1 MQISFESPEKVGG
14 VLTLT
19 VEEGDYKADVEKK
32 LKEYRRRAN
41 MPGFRP
47 GQVPMG
53 LIRRQMG
60 NSVKVDIINEL
71 LGKEMQKYITDN
83 KLAVLGQPIAHEG
96 DEPID
101 LEKDAPYVFRFD
113 LAIEPEFE
121 LKLNKRD
128 KVEYFDIT
136 VNDKLIDQQVEM
148 FSRRFGKMDDKAES
162 YDAEANDLLQGDLR
176 QLDAEGNTIEGGLTL
191 EAAKLMP
198 SQIKVEAQ
206 RDLFKGAKLG
216 DIITFNPRNAY
227 PESDGE
233 MAALLKVE
241 KDQLAD
247 YTGDFS
253 FQITQISHFVPA
265 ENNEELWKAVYG
277 QDADI
282 KDEAAFR
289 QTIAEG
295 VRQQLVQDEDFKFM
309 QDVRKHCEKKVGELT
324 FANDIL
330 KRVMLQN
337 NQDKGEK
344 FVEENYDRSIKE
356 LTWHLIKNKLVEQ
369 TGVKVEEQDIREI
382 ARQSTRAQFAQYGMG
397 NIPDEL
403 IEKYADEMLKKRE
416 NVEPLVEAAIDRKLA
431 ASADKGMIEL
441 FNGDWLDKIA
451 DAVYELPARADK

>member
-1 MQISFESPEKVGG
+1 MQISFENPEKVGG

-136 VNDKLIDQQVEM
+136 VDDKLIDQQVEM

-227 PESDGE
+227 PEGDGE

-289 QTIAEG
+289 KTIAEG

-431 ASADKGMIEL
+431 VALKEVVKLDTKEISLED
-441 FNGDWLDKIA
+441 FNKMLEA
-451 DAVYELPARADK
+451 

>member
-1 MQISFESPEKVGG
+1 MQISFENPEKVGG

-136 VNDKLIDQQVEM
+136 VDDKLIDQQVEM

-233 MAALLKVE
+233 MAVLLKVE

-289 QTIAEG
+289 KTIAEG

-431 ASADKGMIEL
+431 VALKEVVKLDTKEISLED
-441 FNGDWLDKIA
+441 FNKMLEA
-451 DAVYELPARADK
+451 

>member
-1 MQISFESPEKVGG
+1 MQISFENPEKVGG

-136 VNDKLIDQQVEM
+136 VDDKLIDQQVEM

-233 MAALLKVE
+233 MAVLLKVE

-289 QTIAEG
+289 KTIAEG
-295 VRQQLVQDEDFKFM
+295 VRQQLVQDEDFKFI

-431 ASADKGMIEL
+431 VALKEVVKLDTKEISLED
-441 FNGDWLDKIA
+441 FNKMLEA
-451 DAVYELPARADK
+451 

>member
-136 VNDKLIDQQVEM
+136 VDDKLIDQQVEM

-309 QDVRKHCEKKVGELT
+309 QALR
-324 FANDIL
+324 
-330 KRVMLQN
+330 
-337 NQDKGEK
+337 
-344 FVEENYDRSIKE
+344 EEGR
-356 LTWHLIKNKLVEQ
+356 
-369 TGVKVEEQDIREI
+369 
-382 ARQSTRAQFAQYGMG
+382 
-397 NIPDEL
+397 
-403 IEKYADEMLKKRE
+403 
-416 NVEPLVEAAIDRKLA
+416 
-431 ASADKGMIEL
+431 
-441 FNGDWLDKIA
+441 
-451 DAVYELPARADK
+451 RADVCQRHPQARHAAEQPGQG

>member
-1 MQISFESPEKVGG
+1 MQISFENPEKVGG

-136 VNDKLIDQQVEM
+136 VDDKLIDQQVEM

-227 PESDGE
+227 HESDGE

-289 QTIAEG
+289 KTIAEG

-431 ASADKGMIEL
+431 VALKEVVKLDTKEISLED
-441 FNGDWLDKIA
+441 FNKMLEA
-451 DAVYELPARADK
+451 

>member
-1 MQISFESPEKVGG
+1 MQISFENPEKVGG

-47 GQVPMG
+47 GKVPMG

-136 VNDKLIDQQVEM
+136 VDDKLIDQQVEM

-191 EAAKLMP
+191 GAAKLMP

-265 ENNEELWKAVYG
+265 ENNEGALEGRLWTG
-277 QDADI
+277 RRHQGRGCFPQDHRRGRAP
-282 KDEAAFR
+282 AARAGRGLQVHAGRSQALREEGRRTDLR
-289 QTIAEG
+289 QRHPQARHAAEQPRTR
-295 VRQQLVQDEDFKFM
+295 VRSLS
-309 QDVRKHCEKKVGELT
+309 RRT
-324 FANDIL
+324 TTAAS
-330 KRVMLQN
+330 RSSP
-337 NQDKGEK
+337 
-344 FVEENYDRSIKE
+344 YD
-356 LTWHLIKNKLVEQ
+356 LIKNKLVEQ

-431 ASADKGMIEL
+431 VALKEVVKLDTKEISLED
-441 FNGDWLDKIA
+441 FNKMLEA
-451 DAVYELPARADK
+451 

>member
-1 MQISFESPEKVGG
+1 MQISFENPEKVGG

-53 LIRRQMG
+53 MIRRQVG
-60 NSVKVDIINEL
+60 NSVKVDVINEL

-128 KVEYFDIT
+128 KVAYYDIT
-136 VNDKLIDQQVEM
+136 VDDKLIDQQVEM

-162 YDAEANDLLQGDLR
+162 YDPEANDLLQGDLR

-198 SQIKVEAQ
+198 SQIKEEAQ
-206 RDLFKGAKLG
+206 RDLFKDAKLG

-227 PESDGE
+227 PENDGE

-282 KDEAAFR
+282 KDEETFR
-289 QTIAEG
+289 KTIAEG
-295 VRQQLVQDEDFKFM
+295 VGQQLVQDEDFKFM

-369 TGVKVEEQDIREI
+369 TGVKVEETDLREI
-382 ARQSTRAQFAQYGMG
+382 ARQSTRAQFAQYGMS

-403 IEKYADEMLKKRE
+403 IDKYAEEMLKKRE
-416 NVEPLVEAAIDRKLA
+416 NVEPLLEAAIDRKLA
-431 ASADKGMIEL
+431 VALKEVVKLDTKEISLED
-441 FNGDWLDKIA
+441 FNKMLEA
-451 DAVYELPARADK
+451 

>member
-1 MQISFESPEKVGG
+1 MQISFENPEKVGG

-136 VNDKLIDQQVEM
+136 VDDKLIDQQVEM

-233 MAALLKVE
+233 MATLLKVE

-289 QTIAEG
+289 KTIAEG

-369 TGVKVEEQDIREI
+369 TGVKVEEQDICEI

-431 ASADKGMIEL
+431 VALKEVVKLDTKEISLED
-441 FNGDWLDKIA
+441 FNKMLEA
-451 DAVYELPARADK
+451 

>member
-1 MQISFESPEKVGG
+1 MQISFENPEKVGG

-136 VNDKLIDQQVEM
+136 VDDKLIDQQVEM

-227 PESDGE
+227 PESDSE

-289 QTIAEG
+289 KTIAEG

-431 ASADKGMIEL
+431 VALKEVVKLDTKEISLED
-441 FNGDWLDKIA
+441 FNKMLEA
-451 DAVYELPARADK
+451 

>member
-1 MQISFESPEKVGG
+1 MQISFENPEKVGG

-136 VNDKLIDQQVEM
+136 VDDKLIDQQVEM

-233 MAALLKVE
+233 MATLLKVE

-289 QTIAEG
+289 KTIAEG

-431 ASADKGMIEL
+431 VALKEVVKLDTKEISLED
-441 FNGDWLDKIA
+441 FNKMLEA
-451 DAVYELPARADK
+451 

>member
-1 MQISFESPEKVGG
+1 MQISFENPEKVGG

-136 VNDKLIDQQVEM
+136 VDDKLIDQQVEM

-216 DIITFNPRNAY
+216 DIITFNPRNAH

-289 QTIAEG
+289 KTIAEG

-431 ASADKGMIEL
+431 VALKEVVKLDTKEISLED
-441 FNGDWLDKIA
+441 FNKMLEA
-451 DAVYELPARADK
+451 

>member
-1 MQISFESPEKVGG
+1 MQISFENPEKVGG

-136 VNDKLIDQQVEM
+136 VDDKLIDQQVEM

-227 PESDGE
+227 PESDDE

-289 QTIAEG
+289 KTIAEG

-431 ASADKGMIEL
+431 VALKEVVKLDTKEISLED
-441 FNGDWLDKIA
+441 FNKMLEA
-451 DAVYELPARADK
+451 

>member
-1 MQISFESPEKVGG
+1 MQISFENPEKVGG

-136 VNDKLIDQQVEM
+136 VDDKLIDQQVEM

-227 PESDGE
+227 PEGDGE

-289 QTIAEG
+289 KTIAEG

-356 LTWHLIKNKLVEQ
+356 FTWHLIKNKLVEQ

-431 ASADKGMIEL
+431 VALKEVVKLDTKEISLED
-441 FNGDWLDKIA
+441 FNKMLEA
-451 DAVYELPARADK
+451 

>member
-1 MQISFESPEKVGG
+1 MQISFENPEKVGG

-136 VNDKLIDQQVEM
+136 VDDKLIDQQVEM

-233 MAALLKVE
+233 MATLLKVE

-282 KDEAAFR
+282 KDETAFR
-289 QTIAEG
+289 KTIAEG

-431 ASADKGMIEL
+431 VALKEVVKLDTKEISLED
-441 FNGDWLDKIA
+441 FNKMLEA
-451 DAVYELPARADK
+451 

>member
-1 MQISFESPEKVGG
+1 MQISFENPEKVGG

-136 VNDKLIDQQVEM
+136 VDDKLIDQQVEM

-176 QLDAEGNTIEGGLTL
+176 QLDAEGNTVEGGLTL

-265 ENNEELWKAVYG
+265 ENNEELWKTVYG

-431 ASADKGMIEL
+431 VALKEVVKLDTKEISLED
-441 FNGDWLDKIA
+441 FNKMLEA
-451 DAVYELPARADK
+451 

>member
-136 VNDKLIDQQVEM
+136 VDDKLIDQQVEM

-216 DIITFNPRNAY
+216 DIITFNPPQRL
-227 PESDGE
+227 S
-233 MAALLKVE
+233 
-241 KDQLAD
+241 
-247 YTGDFS
+247 
-253 FQITQISHFVPA
+253 
-265 ENNEELWKAVYG
+265 
-277 QDADI
+277 
-282 KDEAAFR
+282 
-289 QTIAEG
+289 
-295 VRQQLVQDEDFKFM
+295 
-309 QDVRKHCEKKVGELT
+309 
-324 FANDIL
+324 
-330 KRVMLQN
+330 
-337 NQDKGEK
+337 
-344 FVEENYDRSIKE
+344 
-356 LTWHLIKNKLVEQ
+356 
-369 TGVKVEEQDIREI
+369 
-382 ARQSTRAQFAQYGMG
+382 
-397 NIPDEL
+397 
-403 IEKYADEMLKKRE
+403 
-416 NVEPLVEAAIDRKLA
+416 
-431 ASADKGMIEL
+431 
-441 FNGDWLDKIA
+441 
-451 DAVYELPARADK
+451 

>member
-1 MQISFESPEKVGG
+1 MQISFENPEKVGG

-136 VNDKLIDQQVEM
+136 VDDKLIDQQVEM

-227 PESDGE
+227 LESDGE

-289 QTIAEG
+289 KTIAEG

-431 ASADKGMIEL
+431 VALKEVVKLDTKEISLED
-441 FNGDWLDKIA
+441 FNKMLEA
-451 DAVYELPARADK
+451 

>member
-1 MQISFESPEKVGG
+1 MQISFENPEKVGG

-136 VNDKLIDQQVEM
+136 VDDKLIDQQVEM

-198 SQIKVEAQ
+198 SQIKMEAQ

-265 ENNEELWKAVYG
+265 ENNEELWKDVYG

-289 QTIAEG
+289 KTIAEG

-382 ARQSTRAQFAQYGMG
+382 ARQSTRAQFAQYLS
-397 NIPDEL
+397 L
-403 IEKYADEMLKKRE
+403 IH
-416 NVEPLVEAAIDRKLA
+416 I
-431 ASADKGMIEL
+431 
-441 FNGDWLDKIA
+441 
-451 DAVYELPARADK
+451 

>member
-1 MQISFESPEKVGG
+1 MQISFENPEKVGG

-136 VNDKLIDQQVEM
+136 VDDKLIDQQVEM

-227 PESDGE
+227 PESDDE

-289 QTIAEG
+289 KTIAEG

-337 NQDKGEK
+337 NKDKGEK

-431 ASADKGMIEL
+431 VALKEVVKLDTKEISLED
-441 FNGDWLDKIA
+441 FNKMLEA
-451 DAVYELPARADK
+451 

>member
-1 MQISFESPEKVGG
+1 MLTAIVSILYYL
-14 VLTLT
+14 VLLAWSLAYFVFMLLLFALT
-19 VEEGDYKADVEKK
+19 VAFDRERKALHAASRFWARSIFFLNPLWRLRVEGREHIDPKGAYVVTV
-32 LKEYRRRAN
+32 N
-41 MPGFRP
+41 HQSM
-47 GQVPMG
+47 
-53 LIRRQMG
+53 
-60 NSVKVDIINEL
+60 VDIPLMYVLPKINFKWVAKSGVYKWPL
-71 LGKEMQKYITDN
+71 FGV
-83 KLAVLGQPIAHEG
+83 VLWLHG
-96 DEPID
+96 
-101 LEKDAPYVFRFD
+101 
-113 LAIEPEFE
+113 
-121 LKLNKRD
+121 
-128 KVEYFDIT
+128 DIT
-136 VNDKLIDQQVEM
+136 VDDKLIDQQVEM

-431 ASADKGMIEL
+431 VALKEVVKLDTKEISLED
-441 FNGDWLDKIA
+441 FNKMLEA
-451 DAVYELPARADK
+451 

>member
-136 VNDKLIDQQVEM
+136 VDDKLIDQQVEM

-227 PESDGE
+227 PESDSE

-289 QTIAEG
+289 KTIAEG

-431 ASADKGMIEL
+431 VALKEVVKLDTKEISLED
-441 FNGDWLDKIA
+441 FNKMLEA
-451 DAVYELPARADK
+451 

>member
-1 MQISFESPEKVGG
+1 MQISFENPEKVGG

-136 VNDKLIDQQVEM
+136 VDDKLIDQQVEM

-356 LTWHLIKNKLVEQ
+356 LTLAPHQEQ
-369 TGVKVEEQDIREI
+369 AGRADRREGGG
-382 ARQSTRAQFAQYGMG
+382 AGYPRDRPPVHPRTVRTVRHGQHPRRA
-397 NIPDEL
+397 
-403 IEKYADEMLKKRE
+403 
-416 NVEPLVEAAIDRKLA
+416 DRKVCRRDAEEARKCGA
-431 ASADKGMIEL
+431 ARGGCHRPQAGRRPE
-441 FNGDWLDKIA
+441 GGG
-451 DAVYELPARADK
+451 EARH